1 MKNYETLIGIAEEEE
16 KELHSVQEVAEFIYR
31 NGMHGDVTILTEDGI
46 PFITTFGI
54 FLNKIADMEYREEL
68 LKVLIP
74 LQTGEGN
81 FEE

>member
-31 NGMHGDVTILTEDGI
+31 NGMLGDVTILTEDGI

-54 FLNKIADMEYREEL
+54 FLNRIADMEYREEL
-68 LKVLIP
+68 LKVLVP
-74 LQTGEGN
+74 MQTGEGN
-81 FEE
+81 F